1 MDAEFPTINKEFL
14 CKLED
19 YIKVNAEM
27 EKEEFSDVPD
37 RIFKSVI
44 AFQYLCTKI
53 NKDLSLEEI
62 YEKHLELGSVGSGHG
77 VFTKMLEKIFGSS
90 KTFKKHT
97 MLHDVFSKFYSDFE
111 EGPGNNYASP
121 AWLPSS
127 VRDRPF
133 VGQISG
139 LRLCSKVDFSYK

>member
-53 NKDLSLEEI
+53 SKDLSLEEI
-62 YEKHLELGSVGSGHG
+62 YKN
-77 VFTKMLEKIFGSS
+77 I
-90 KTFKKHT
+90 
-97 MLHDVFSKFYSDFE
+97 
-111 EGPGNNYASP
+111 
-121 AWLPSS
+121 
-127 VRDRPF
+127 
-133 VGQISG
+133 
-139 LRLCSKVDFSYK
+139 